1 MSDPLAGLRP
11 ICGELDVFAAA
22 DDRAPSRHY
31 DPVPHRVFVGADAA
45 AVKQTTLPTDRT
57 KVGQEHFVRFTEIRE
72 VDELVTDD
80 RLAAGTARE
89 IRPDEVEAVRA

>member
-1 MSDPLAGLRP
+1 MSDALAGLRP
-11 ICGELDVFAAA
+11 TYSELAVFAVG
-22 DDRAPSRHY
+22 DDRVPRRLN
-31 DPVPHRVFVGADAA
+31 DRVPHGVFVGADGA
-45 AVKQTTLPTDRT
+45 AVKQTTLSTDRT

-89 IRPDEVEAVRA
+89 IGPDEVEAVWA